1 MNFDEQT
8 IERIVAKVTQEL
20 GSAGKTVATSNSLD
34 QVGTDYQPVIS
45 AGPLKFLYDDIDEA
59 VKAAAKAQ
67 KELLTWNIEGRKKI
81 TDSIKSVCM
90 AHAEEMA
97 KMELCNPAGRPMRIM
112 GRALSL

>member
-81 TDSIKSVCM
+81 TDSINGYR
-90 AHAEEMA
+90 
-97 KMELCNPAGRPMRIM
+97 LFFIIRQ
-112 GRALSL
+112 LSMNENA